1 MKRIK
6 AVNGYTIYEATAND
20 EKKYNVEAG
29 YFYLYFSSDIRDYG
43 ISCCDPDYEAG
54 SLEEAISFATGTNY
68 AVAKEIV
75 EETTTAATFEE
86 IAEIEKLL
94 DAGAT
99 PATIAAAPVLE
110 DVIKDAMQLCYDS
123 TSMAL
128 DIICERLFY
137 DHGIDATFSGRS
149 VYIGDRRAASIKTSA
164 EPSDAGK
171 IICIYDYTMLI

>member
-43 ISCCDPDYEAG
+43 ISCCDPDHEAG

-68 AVAKEIV
+68 AAAKEIV

-94 DAGAT
+94 DAGAAREDIEET
-99 PATIAAAPVLE
+99 ESSACAIGFIQAQKDPGSGYYVAEYRHNIGWTTYGHYSTMAAA
-110 DVIKDAMQLCYDS
+110 DAAARDRVKN
-123 TSMAL
+123 AGG
-128 DIICERLFY
+128 LFNY
-137 DHGIDATFSGRS
+137 LAPADQ
-149 VYIGDRRAASIKTSA
+149 
-164 EPSDAGK
+164 
-171 IICIYDYTMLI
+171 

>member
-6 AVNGYTIYEATAND
+6 AINGYTIYEATAND

-54 SLEEAISFATGTNY
+54 SLEEAVSFATGTNY
-68 AVAKEIV
+68 AAAKEYV
-75 EETTTAATFEE
+75 EEATTAATFEE
-86 IAEIEKLL
+86 IAEVEKQL

-99 PATIAAAPVLE
+99 LEEINAAPILKEVLN
-110 DVIKDAMQLCYDS
+110 DAKQLCYDS

-128 DIICERLFY
+128 DIICERLYY
-137 DHGIDATFSGRS
+137 DHGINATFAGRS
-149 VYIGDRRAASIKTSA
+149 IYIGDKRAASIKTCV
-164 EPSDAGK
+164 EPCDDGK
-171 IICIYDYTMLI
+171 IICIYDYTILL